1 MEKFGDLMV
10 VGVSCDFAGAQ
21 AALADETI
29 DVFLMADR
37 LEDCTGVSAL
47 KRIRQGNLHTKVVFY
62 RLGGISPLFDY
73 MAARYGAG
81 AVLPP
86 SCGYSELVA
95 TVRGVY
101 EGTLEPM
108 QSRMVGRARK
118 LSAREMDVLA
128 GILEGKTLG
137 ETAVE
142 LGISDKTVGTY
153 KNRLFHKLG
162 VKKRG
167 GTGGNVQLRQ
177 WGGVP
182 FPIAFHFPFF
192 PLRGGVGVKEVKK
205 VRLPFVKG
213 G

>member
-1 MEKFGDLMV
+1 
-10 VGVSCDFAGAQ
+10 
-21 AALADETI
+21 
-29 DVFLMADR
+29 MADR

-153 KNRLFHKLG
+153 KKTVCSTN
-162 VKKRG
+162 G

-192 PLRGGVGVKEVKK
+192 PLRRGG
-205 VRLPFVKG
+205 
-213 G
+213 